1 MDLQP
6 YLFFEGRTEEA
17 IEFYKRAVGAKV
29 EMMMR
34 FKESPDQTAC
44 PVGAGMENK
53 VMHATLHI
61 GNTMVF
67 ASDGQ
72 CQGKAS
78 FQGFALSIS
87 VASEAEAKRVFS
99 ALEDG
104 GQVQLPLTKTFFSP
118 CFGMLSDRFGVAW
131 MVIVPQQ

>member
-17 IEFYKRAVGAKV
+17 IELYKRALGAKV

-34 FKESPDQTAC
+34 FKESPDKEMC
-44 PVGAGMENK
+44 PVSPAMEDK
-53 VMHATLHI
+53 VMHATLRI

-72 CQGKAS
+72 GQGTPS
-78 FQGFALSIS
+78 FKGFALSIN
-87 VASEAEAKRVFS
+87 VASQSEAERVFS
-99 ALEDG
+99 ALSDG

-118 CFGMLSDRFGVAW
+118 CFGMLSDRFGVSW
-131 MVIVPQQ
+131 MVIIPQQ